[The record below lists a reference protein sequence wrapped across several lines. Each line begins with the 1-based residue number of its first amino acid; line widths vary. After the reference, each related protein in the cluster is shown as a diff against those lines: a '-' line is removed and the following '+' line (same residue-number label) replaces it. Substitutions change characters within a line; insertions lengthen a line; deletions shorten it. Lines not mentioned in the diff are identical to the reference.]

1 VDVLET
7 LVVLVISGAALDPLA
22 VMVTVT
28 GRKTV
33 VVLQAD
39 ALVKKS
45 KYSTSAQ
52 SEPKTSRNAIMQI
65 MRVRML

>member
-1 VDVLET
+1 MS
-7 LVVLVISGAALDPLA
+7 VVLVTSGAALDPSA
-22 VMVTVT
+22 VIVTVT

-52 SEPKTSRNAIMQI
+52 SEPKARPKASRNAIVQI
-65 MRVRML
+65 MRARRS